1 MDEEKRRKLAQAE
14 AAKRKIEEYQRGLL
28 TEEGRQFMSDMS
40 KNPMT
45 APPAEV
51 YRDPVDASIR
61 RDPTGIYGFLDRAMR
76 PGRYGTADRMNR
88 QFMEDLPQRRLDALT
103 NQAKMQE
110 LQSEQTLRELESQ
123 ALGTDEEVREE
134 ALTRLRGYMEAVGK
148 ARPVQTSSDDMSRV
162 LLERFGA
169 GSGGSKTVVTGPD
182 GNPALVKRGAS
193 SESSDVFSP
202 ALTGIEN
209 MTPTELRE
217 KSPSMVAS
225 IDDKIAEQQSIIDT
239 EKITETVRLPFAFGR
254 RTRERGATIK
264 EINAARVRLEQLQA
278 EKRQLQN
285 KIKQYSGPS
294 SSEPSPTVMSK
305 G

>member
-1 MDEEKRRKLAQAE
+1 MDEEKRRKLEQAE

-51 YRDPVDASIR
+51 YKDPVDASIR

-110 LQSEQTLRELESQ
+110 LQSGQALQALQSQ
-123 ALGTDEEVREE
+123 ALGTDPEVRED
-134 ALTRLRGYMEAVGK
+134 ALTRLRNYMEAVGQT
-148 ARPVQTSSDDMSRV
+148 RPVQTSSEEKLNEIIRQ
-162 LLERFGA
+162 A
-169 GSGGSKTVVTGPD
+169 GSGGTPSYND
-182 GNPALVKRGAS
+182 GQPRPKDRPQDRPQATA
-193 SESSDVFSP
+193 SP

-209 MTPTELRE
+209 MTRTEFNAYVPN
-217 KSPSMVAS
+217 KSAQLDNQIEAV
-225 IDDKIAEQQSIIDT
+225 QRIIDT
-239 EKITETVRLPFAFGR
+239 EKVDSFKTFPGYGGSYNPPIKTQREAKLGEIQAAKERL
-254 RTRERGATIK
+254 K
-264 EINAARVRLEQLQA
+264 QLQK
-278 EKRQLQN
+278 EKQQLQN
-285 KIKQYSGPS
+285 TAQLY
-294 SSEPSPTVMSK
+294 SPTEAPK

>member
-148 ARPVQTSSDDMSRV
+148 ARPVQQSAE
-162 LLERFGA
+162 ERYNEIIRQA
-169 GSGGSKTVVTGPD
+169 GSGAPSYNDGQPRPKDRPQATVT
-182 GNPALVKRGAS
+182 
-193 SESSDVFSP
+193 P

>member
-148 ARPVQTSSDDMSRV
+148 ARPVQQSAE
-162 LLERFGA
+162 ERYNEIIRQA
-169 GSGGSKTVVTGPD
+169 GSGTPSYNDGQPRPKDRPQATVT
-182 GNPALVKRGAS
+182 
-193 SESSDVFSP
+193 P